1 MHPCEH
7 TPRGICYDTGG
18 PWSLLC
24 YGISGPSLDHTI
36 SDTILR
42 RRSGSD
48 RAGSR
53 PVRRRRLLLLSA
65 SAAAFASASASAAAR
80 AAALAVS
87 LASSLASALAR
98 HPHR

>member
-1 MHPCEH
+1 M
-7 TPRGICYDTGG
+7 
-18 PWSLLC
+18 LC

-53 PVRRRRLLLLSA
+53 PVRRRLLLLSA
-65 SAAAFASASASAAAR
+65 STTAFASASASAATR